1 MKSLAAIAAVVLA
14 GCAAPPPRG
23 NAPAQV
29 QELAGRVAGAPQRC
43 IPFNR
48 TDPLR
53 MADGRTLLYGYGRTI
68 WVNRLGPRC
77 SGFPRD
83 AILIAEPLGAQ
94 YCRGDRIRSVDPV
107 SHLPGPACIIG
118 DFVPYTR

>member
-1 MKSLAAIAAVVLA
+1 MALTLA
-14 GCAAPPPRG
+14 GCDAPPSSA
-23 NAPAQV
+23 NTPAEV

-53 MADGRTLLYGYGRTI
+53 MADSRTLLYGYGRTV
-68 WVNRLGPRC
+68 WVNRLGSRC
-77 SGFPRD
+77 SGFARD
-83 AILIAEPLGAQ
+83 AILVAEPLGAQ